1 VRTPTETPATR
12 SWALDALLY
21 GVSAS
26 FAAVTAA
33 AAEIP
38 LQRSWGRAVLWPY
51 GLAALIAVIVALSP
65 STSRGDG
72 ARHHRRRTVL
82 VLMVFAATALLPM
95 TVAVARRADGAG
107 AYAQSEV
114 IIVEEAARAT
124 VHGHD
129 PYVAE
134 YRDGPLKDRPVAT
147 QVHLPYLPG
156 VLVFGLPRALAG
168 DAPWTDARVWFMV
181 VALAVAGSGLL
192 RMPTA
197 DARIRIL
204 QALFALPTGALLLAT
219 GGVDIPVIAMLLAT
233 AVLVRDGRPVAAG
246 AAGGLA
252 LAAKQTSILVLPFLV
267 LALPRGHSRR
277 RAVLAAGTVAAALIA
292 PFALWDVGA
301 FVEDAVL
308 FPLNLGQGESAAA
321 TPTVGSL
328 LLDLFPSQ
336 RTAVTVFLVA
346 VMVAVAGF
354 LLVRDHAPS
363 MAQTCARA
371 AGAFLTA
378 VALTPAAR
386 VGYLVYPANLI
397 VWAIAFRAPSP
408 EGRARFPRRRRREP
422 WEG

>member
-1 VRTPTETPATR
+1 VRIPNETPATR
-12 SWALDALLY
+12 SWALDAVLY

-65 STSRGDG
+65 STSRGNG
-72 ARHHRRRTVL
+72 VRHHRRRTVL
-82 VLMVFAATALLPM
+82 VLIVFAATALLPM

-124 VHGHD
+124 LHGHD

-134 YRDGPLKDRPVAT
+134 YRDGPLKDRPAAT

-156 VLVFGLPRALAG
+156 ILVFGLPRALAG
-168 DAPWTDARVWFMV
+168 DTPWTDARVWFQV
-181 VALAVAGSGLL
+181 
-192 RMPTA
+192 
-197 DARIRIL
+197 
-204 QALFALPTGALLLAT
+204 LFALPTGALLLAT

-246 AAGGLA
+246 VAGGLA

-267 LALPRGHSRR
+267 LALPEGHQRR
-277 RAVLAAGTVAAALIA
+277 RSVLAAGTVAAALIA

-301 FVEDAVL
+301 FVEDVIL

-336 RTAVTVFLVA
+336 RTAVTVLLVA
-346 VMVAVAGF
+346 VILGVAGF
-354 LLVRDHAPS
+354 LLVRDRAPS
-363 MAQTCARA
+363 MAEACARA

-397 VWAIAFRAPSP
+397 VWAIALRAPSP
-408 EGRARFPRRRRREP
+408 GGGARFRRRSLREP
-422 WEG
+422 SEG